1 VINMDTFTIM
11 LKDLRLLSRD
21 RRALVILVA
30 MPMVII
36 AIVGSSTGRLR
47 ANREKSRQGLTIEV
61 ADFDQS
67 ETAIRLA
74 GFLAGYEN
82 VILRMIDLGN
92 GKNTTMLK
100 ELESE
105 RPTGDV
111 DMRLV
116 IQPGF
121 EEKLAEM
128 STTQLLSGDK
138 SVREKGLQS
147 INLILTSNESAA
159 DPMMEGPLENHCWPC
174 HCEAPFFLCWC
185 VRTKCRCFA
194 ELLGILSFRNHG

>member
-1 VINMDTFTIM
+1 LDAFKIT

-47 ANREKSRQGLTIEV
+47 ANREQSRQGLTIEV

-67 ETAIRLA
+67 EISRRLA
-74 GFLAGYEN
+74 GFLASYESVLIRHA
-82 VILRMIDLGN
+82 VIEDFGDDV
-92 GKNTTMLK
+92 TVLK
-100 ELESE
+100 QLEVE
-105 RPTGDV
+105 RPSGEI

-121 EEKLAEM
+121 QE
-128 STTQLLSGDK
+128 Q
-138 SVREKGLQS
+138 
-147 INLILTSNESAA
+147 
-159 DPMMEGPLENHCWPC
+159 DPRNSRQHC
-174 HCEAPFFLCWC
+174 
-185 VRTKCRCFA
+185 
-194 ELLGILSFRNHG
+194 